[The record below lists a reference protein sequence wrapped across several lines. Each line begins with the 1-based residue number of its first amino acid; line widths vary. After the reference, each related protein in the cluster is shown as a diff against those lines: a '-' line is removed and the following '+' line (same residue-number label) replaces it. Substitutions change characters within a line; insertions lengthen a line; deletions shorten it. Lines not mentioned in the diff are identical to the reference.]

1 MISRTRLHARSR
13 VWQHGSSPRILMTTV
28 NRNPSISDSQRTL
41 PASTSH
47 IDKNRTL
54 SSFTP
59 SLVYAQRFGQVRLMT
74 STSTSTNN
82 DDKYA
87 LLKEKNPLPSKVL
100 IANRGEIACR
110 VIRTCKRL
118 GIRTVAVYSE
128 ADAKSAHALLADEA
142 YCIGPAPSAESYLRM
157 DRIIEICKQ
166 TGAQMVHP
174 GYGFLSENAE
184 FANQLHMAGI
194 KFIGPPAQAII
205 SMGSKSASKEI
216 MTEAGV
222 PCVPGYHG
230 KDQSD
235 SKLQE
240 EAQKIGFPVLIKA
253 VKGGGGKGMKIV
265 TKAEEF
271 DEQLQSARREALTS
285 FGDSDVLI
293 ERYLTKPRH
302 VEVQIVSSGAPFNE
316 HVAISTRDCSVQ
328 RRHQKIIEE
337 APAPHLSAKVEKDL
351 CDKAISAARAVGYE
365 GAGTVEF
372 ILDAD
377 TGEAWFLECNTRLQV
392 EHPVSEMVSGI
403 DLVEWQLEA
412 ASGNPLPLR
421 QDQIGKRG
429 HAFEAR
435 IYAEDTRSNFLP
447 DVGHLSHVAFPAPTT
462 TLLSPPALYGSTSNE
477 QEEQEALATI
487 RVDTG
492 VATGDEVSVYYDP
505 MIAKV
510 IVHGRSRL
518 EALRL
523 MRAALQ
529 ETHIV
534 GPKTN
539 VDFLSR
545 LCDHQ
550 AFIDGSGLETGF
562 IGKYKSD
569 LHPPL
574 QSHKAPEQ
582 ETAVHAAL
590 FLAVKEQSNQ
600 QQQQQ
605 QKQSRDA
612 KVQSNPWSSE
622 EFSSFRHSSSQIPS
636 STFKLRRRAKRS
648 GASASETTEGAK
660 EEEVEISSVT
670 ITRVPHLINRYQA
683 SMENEYI
690 GTYDTSLSFD
700 GLHLTVQPVV
710 VNEFDDKTSS
720 GRSTIKIITR
730 SAAPSGPI
738 STKERLDL
746 FVHGTGKHHELD
758 VVAPTW
764 YEEVKGAKMAAKG
777 SLIAPMPSKVVDVRV
792 QVGQEVQEGDIV
804 VVLEA
809 MKTEHTLRAPKAG
822 IVAKVTVEKGAM
834 CAEGTELVQF
844 EEEEGK
850 EETEK

>member
-1 MISRTRLHARSR
+1 MISRARLNARIRVWPQGISSR
-13 VWQHGSSPRILMTTV
+13 VMVTATNRCPNATDSHLALPAGGHMNKYHSCNLSTLKSSQLYV
-28 NRNPSISDSQRTL
+28 NRT
-41 PASTSH
+41 
-47 IDKNRTL
+47 
-54 SSFTP
+54 
-59 SLVYAQRFGQVRLMT
+59 GQVRSLAT
-74 STSTSTNN
+74 STTTTTGAETNPEHQIN
-82 DDKYA
+82 A
-87 LLKEKNPLPSKVL
+87 SVRNPLPSKVL

-110 VIRTCKRL
+110 VIRTCRRL

-128 ADAKSAHALLADEA
+128 ADARSAHALLADEA

-166 TGAQMVHP
+166 TGAEMVHP
-174 GYGFLSENAE
+174 GYGFLSENAD
-184 FANQLHMAGI
+184 FANELHAAGI
-194 KFIGPPAQAII
+194 KFIGPPAQAIV

-230 KDQSD
+230 SDQSD
-235 SKLQE
+235 IKLKE
-240 EAQKIGFPVLIKA
+240 EAEKIGFPVLIKA

-285 FGDSDVLI
+285 FGDGDVLI

-302 VEVQIVSSGAPFNE
+302 VEVQIVSSGSPFNE

-337 APAPHLSAKVEKDL
+337 APAPHLSPEVEKDL
-351 CDKAISAARAVGYE
+351 CDKATAAARAVGYE

-412 ASGNPLPLR
+412 ASGNSLPLR

-435 IYAEDTRSNFLP
+435 IYAEDTRANFLP
-447 DVGHLSHVAFPAPTT
+447 DVGHLSHVAFPVPTT
-462 TLLSPPALYGSTSNE
+462 ALLSPPPLYGSASGE
-477 QEEQEALATI
+477 SEGVEALSSI

-510 IVHGRSRL
+510 IVHGRDRL

-545 LCDHQ
+545 LCEHQ

-582 ETAVHAAL
+582 ETAIHAAL
-590 FLAVKEQSNQ
+590 FLAVKEQSV
-600 QQQQQ
+600 
-605 QKQSRDA
+605 QSKDA
-612 KVQSNPWSSE
+612 KVQSNPWISE
-622 EFSSFRHSSSQIPS
+622 EFSSFRHSSAQIPS
-636 STFKLRRRAKRS
+636 STFLLRRRAKRS
-648 GASASETTEGAK
+648 DAADAAK
-660 EEEVEISSVT
+660 EEEVETSSVT
-670 ITRVPHLINRYQA
+670 VTRVPHLTNRYQVSIA
-683 SMENEYI
+683 NEHV
-690 GTYDTSLSFD
+690 GTFDVALGFD
-700 GLHLTVQPVV
+700 GLNLTVQPVV
-710 VNEFDDKTSS
+710 ENGYDSKTSS
-720 GRSTIKIITR
+720 GRSNIKVIVR

-746 FVHGTGKHHELD
+746 FVHGSGAHYELD
-758 VVAPTW
+758 VVASNW

-822 IVAKVTVEKGAM
+822 IVAKIAVEKGAM

-844 EEEEGK
+844 EEEGK
-850 EETEK
+850 DEEK

>member
-1 MISRTRLHARSR
+1 MASR
-13 VWQHGSSPRILMTTV
+13 
-28 NRNPSISDSQRTL
+28 RTFSCDGHQIN
-41 PASTSH
+41 AT
-47 IDKNRTL
+47 KR
-54 SSFTP
+54 
-59 SLVYAQRFGQVRLMT
+59 
-74 STSTSTNN
+74 
-82 DDKYA
+82 
-87 LLKEKNPLPSKVL
+87 NPLPSKVL

-110 VIRTCKRL
+110 VIRTCRRL

-128 ADAKSAHALLADEA
+128 ADARSAHALLADEA

-166 TGAQMVHP
+166 TGAEMVHP
-174 GYGFLSENAE
+174 GYGFLSENAD
-184 FANQLHMAGI
+184 FANNLHAAGI

-230 KDQSD
+230 SDQSD
-235 SKLQE
+235 VKLKE

-285 FGDSDVLI
+285 FGDGDVLI

-337 APAPHLSAKVEKDL
+337 APAPHLSPEVEKDL
-351 CDKAISAARAVGYE
+351 CDKATAAARAVGYE

-412 ASGNPLPLR
+412 ASGNSLPLR

-435 IYAEDTRSNFLP
+435 IYAEDTRANFLP
-447 DVGHLSHVAFPAPTT
+447 DVGHLSHVAFPVPTT
-462 TLLSPPALYGSTSNE
+462 ALLSPPPLYGSVSGDSE
-477 QEEQEALATI
+477 GVEALSSV

-510 IVHGRSRL
+510 IVHGRDRL

-545 LCDHQ
+545 LCEHQ

-574 QSHKAPEQ
+574 QSHKAPDQ
-582 ETAVHAAL
+582 ETAIHAAL
-590 FLAVKEQSNQ
+590 FLAVKEQS
-600 QQQQQ
+600 
-605 QKQSRDA
+605 
-612 KVQSNPWSSE
+612 
-622 EFSSFRHSSSQIPS
+622 IPS
-636 STFKLRRRAKRS
+636 STFILRRRAKRS
-648 GASASETTEGAK
+648 DAADGAK
-660 EEEVEISSVT
+660 EEEVETSSVT
-670 ITRVPHLINRYQA
+670 VTRVPHLPNRYQVSIA
-683 SMENEYI
+683 NE
-690 GTYDTSLSFD
+690 
-700 GLHLTVQPVV
+700 HPVV
-710 VNEFDDKTSS
+710 ENGYDNKTSS
-720 GRSTIKIITR
+720 GRSNIKVITR

-746 FVHGTGKHHELD
+746 FVHGTGAHYELD
-758 VVAPTW
+758 VVAPNW
-764 YEEVKGAKMAAKG
+764 YEEVKGAKMAEKG

-822 IVAKVTVEKGAM
+822 VVAKIAVEKGAM

-844 EEEEGK
+844 EEEGK
-850 EETEK
+850 EEEK